1 MLAKLR
7 GIVYNERRKSTHS
20 KADAPEM
27 AYLPI
32 SERRLL
38 GIVYN
43 ERRKSTHSKAD
54 APEMAYLPLSERR
67 LLRLPTG

>member
-7 GIVYNERRKSTHS
+7 
-20 KADAPEM
+20 
-27 AYLPI
+27 
-32 SERRLL
+32 